1 MNGKRYEQIST
12 DDSMCHQGFDRS
24 QSDLFA
30 RALRCGMVWPSRPCF
45 FNECFRVVCGFWMF
59 WICSE
64 VFKLL
69 NPLDALVVSNFECIR
84 KRFNPN
90 QRRSPR
96 AAETYMEG
104 KYAAELFMGFGKAA
118 KQFYEFT
125 FVWIIRETFL
135 QLFFCWHFLN
145 VGVLGRC
152 SFCSLQCHT
161 GAHAFGML

>member
-1 MNGKRYEQIST
+1 M
-12 DDSMCHQGFDRS
+12 
-24 QSDLFA
+24 L
-30 RALRCGMVWPSRPCF
+30 

-69 NPLDALVVSNFECIR
+69 NPLEALVVSNFECIR

-125 FVWIIRETFL
+125 FVWIIRETFF